1 MAVKEK
7 TQFKPSRIWQ
17 YLKETHKWENYVFL
31 FFSVV
36 VLALGLL
43 ILTGALNVKE
53 DAWLIGDYPKV
64 FAWILVGLS
73 GVFTLYGLYP
83 FFKPAFPEIKKVSWL
98 TFGKFVSNAVRV
110 LLFLAIFTLLFLLY
124 DAFISL
130 LLARILG

>member
-7 TQFKPSRIWQ
+7 TQDKPSRIWQ

-36 VLALGLL
+36 VLVLGLL
-43 ILTGALNVKE
+43 ILTGTLNVKE
-53 DAWLIGDYPKV
+53 DAWLIGSYPKV
-64 FAWILVGLS
+64 FAWILVGLA

-83 FFKPAFPEIKKVSWL
+83 FFKPAIPELKKVSWL
-98 TFGKFVSNAVRV
+98 TLGKFVANSIRV
-110 LLFLAIFTLLFLLY
+110 LLFLVILTLLFLLY

>member
-7 TQFKPSRIWQ
+7 QQFKPSRIWQ

-36 VLALGLL
+36 VLVVGLL
-43 ILTGALNVKE
+43 IVTGTLTIKD

-64 FAWILVGLS
+64 FAWILVGVS
-73 GVFTLYGLYP
+73 GLFTLYGLYP
-83 FFKPAFPEIKKVSWL
+83 FFKPAFPEIKRVQWL
-98 TFGKFVSNAVRV
+98 TFGKFLSNAIRV
-110 LLFLAIFTLLFLLY
+110 LLFIVIFTLLFLLY

>member
-7 TQFKPSRIWQ
+7 TQDKPSRIWQ

-36 VLALGLL
+36 VLVVGLL
-43 ILTGALNVKE
+43 IVTGTLTIKD
-53 DAWLIGDYPKV
+53 DAWLIGDYPKA
-64 FAWILVGLS
+64 FAWCLVGMGGL
-73 GVFTLYGLYP
+73 FALYGLYP
-83 FFKPAFPEIKKVSWL
+83 FFKPALPEFKKVSWL
-98 TFGKFVSNAVRV
+98 TLGKFAANAIRV
-110 LLFLAIFTLLFLLY
+110 LLFLVIFALLFLLY

>member
-7 TQFKPSRIWQ
+7 TQDRPSRIWQ

-43 ILTGALNVKE
+43 ILTGALTIKD
-53 DAWLIGDYPKV
+53 DAWLIGDYPTT
-64 FAWILVGLS
+64 FAWILVGIS
-73 GVFTLYGLYP
+73 GLFTIYGLYP
-83 FFKPAFPEIKKVSWL
+83 FFKPAIPELKRVSWL
-98 TFGKFVSNAVRV
+98 SFGKFAANAIRV
-110 LLFLAIFTLLFLLY
+110 LLFLVIFALLFLLY

>member
-7 TQFKPSRIWQ
+7 TQDKPSRIWQ

-31 FFSVV
+31 FFSIV

-73 GVFTLYGLYP
+73 GLFTLYGLYP
-83 FFKPAFPEIKKVSWL
+83 FFKPAFPEIKRVSWL
-98 TFGKFVSNAVRV
+98 TFGKFVANATRV
-110 LLFLAIFTLLFLLY
+110 LLFLVIFTLLFLLY

-130 LLARILG
+130 LLARIIG

>member
-7 TQFKPSRIWQ
+7 KQDKPSRIWQ
-17 YLKETHKWENYVFL
+17 YLKETHKWENSVFL

-64 FAWILVGLS
+64 FAWVLVGIS
-73 GVFTLYGLYP
+73 GLFTLYGLYP

-98 TFGKFVSNAVRV
+98 TFGKFVANAIRV
-110 LLFLAIFTLLFLLY
+110 LLFLVIFTLLFLLY

>member
-7 TQFKPSRIWQ
+7 KQDKPSRIWQ

-31 FFSVV
+31 FFSIV

-64 FAWILVGLS
+64 FAWVLVGLS
-73 GVFTLYGLYP
+73 GLFTLYGLYP
-83 FFKPAFPEIKKVSWL
+83 FFKPALPEIKKVSWL
-98 TFGKFVSNAVRV
+98 TFGKFAANAVRV
-110 LLFLAIFTLLFLLY
+110 LLFLLY